1 MASPIRIL
9 LILVLITAGARAQQE
24 TGYYTGTIGTH
35 AIAVT
40 LRIGET
46 TSGTYMYVSK
56 GLPIVLEGTRRGEEL
71 VLTETDPDNGKVSG
85 TFTVRAAAPYAA
97 ITGTWRDAGGKR
109 SLPVTLARVGVMR
122 ERVNAKE
129 HAYNFSYEYPEFD
142 ATVVPAAAA
151 LADTLRAWC
160 EPFLTEFLPES
171 EEELAD
177 LREREIDGYEGS
189 ITCQVHHVSPTIVSM
204 MLHVYGFTGGAHG
217 WVGYRPMNVDASGAA
232 VRHVRLEE
240 FFRRGSAW
248 RATLSKMCIAD
259 LRRQEAQWVL
269 DGELTEKDELLDV
282 FVVSPAALHFV
293 YAPYVAGS
301 WAEGTYTVSI
311 PWKKVEALLDPAGPA
326 RLVRGTK

>member
-9 LILVLITAGARAQQE
+9 LVLVLITAGVRAQQA

-35 AIAVT
+35 AVAVT

-46 TSGTYMYVSK
+46 TSGTYMYISK
-56 GLPIVLEGTRRGEEL
+56 GLPIVLEGTRRGEDL
-71 VLTETDPDNGKVSG
+71 VLTETDPDNGRVSG

-109 SLPVTLARVGVMR
+109 SLPVALARVAVMR

-129 HAYNFSYEYPEFD
+129 DAYNFSYEYPEFD

-160 EPFLTEFLPES
+160 EPFLTEFLPD
-171 EEELAD
+171 EEEVERM
-177 LREREIDGYEGS
+177 REEDIGGYEGS

-217 WVGYRPMNVDASGAA
+217 WVGYRPMTVDVSGGA

-326 RLVRGTK
+326 RLVRGMK

>member
-9 LILVLITAGARAQQE
+9 ILSLFIVAGAHAQQA
-24 TGYYTGTIGTH
+24 TGYYTGTIGTLP
-35 AIAVT
+35 ITMT

-56 GLPIVLEGTRRGEEL
+56 GLPIVLEGVRRGEEL
-71 VLTETDPDNGKVSG
+71 VLTETDPDNGRVSG

-109 SLPVTLARVGVMR
+109 SLPITLARVAVMR
-122 ERVNAKE
+122 ERVNAQE
-129 HAYNFSYEYPEFD
+129 DAYHFSYEYPAFD

-160 EPFLTEFLPES
+160 EPFLTEFLPED
-171 EEELAD
+171 EEVER
-177 LREREIDGYEGS
+177 LREEGIGGYEGS
-189 ITCQVHHVSPTIVSM
+189 ITCQVHYVSPTIVSM

-217 WVGYRPMNVDASGAA
+217 WVGYRPMTVDVSRSA
-232 VRHVRLEE
+232 VRHVGLEE

-248 RATLSKMCIAD
+248 RETLSKMCIAD

-269 DGELTEKDELLDV
+269 DGELTEKDELLGV
-282 FVVSPAALHFV
+282 FAVSPAALHFV